1 MRGVITIISFRK
13 TKYYNRILSVLLV
26 ITILFASVLF
36 SVYFFKT
43 NQLNSRNL
51 EHSNQLLREQTKRNL
66 DNSFNI
72 VYRLAFKLKSEK
84 EVLNYNLLGG
94 DDYLSE
100 IKIRDLL
107 KTYTG
112 LFYDYDYEIAIYSP
126 KSGRVITGNDE
137 IADVGKYAA
146 KKHIDQE
153 ELEAYRNNA
162 DSTDFYMLHGLLE
175 DEESIFF
182 ISPLF
187 VGIENNIFVIVE
199 YRVGDMLKKFQSSAN
214 VNISVADKDGNI
226 LVEMNNEDG
235 RENGEQMLINGD
247 NYFGFKYMYFYNGQK
262 AAAASVIMM
271 IILVFLLVI
280 AISVLTSRIIYKPV
294 RSSVK
299 KFSEY
304 SGECAGNEFE
314 FFDETVRRF
323 ADANKELIR
332 TVKDHK
338 ESMRTA
344 YLKELINNS
353 RYMDLGRDG
362 GGSYRIDVLDGKYSV
377 SVIEFENFSELSQM
391 LGNSELIDL
400 KNNILHMMESELSKY
415 CEFEL
420 IDYLYH
426 NMVLIADAEAGV
438 NLKNILMRL
447 LLLIEVECDISLVA
461 AIGKTCSGLKDV
473 SVSYDDAVTMMEYK
487 SAFHS
492 QRVITYD
499 DIKDWNNPNLYY
511 PLEMEQNIIESTL
524 AGNREK
530 VYTILNSLFERN
542 ALGRTADRDVYAQ
555 FKLSMVMTIK
565 RILYKMNFRQEE
577 VFGEDCIL
585 YLEFSLRE
593 EKPDIRE
600 AAAALFDKIFE
611 HISEDGSR
619 KSKKIINRIL
629 EYVQGNFTRDLSLT
643 DLSEEFNLSISY
655 ISRLFKREL
664 NMNFKDVIAQY
675 RLEEAKRL
683 LAQGMKVQEVGARC
697 GFNNTSVFVRFFK
710 RFEGMPPAKYQ
721 NELERRNEG

>member
-214 VNISVADKDGNI
+214 VNISVADKDGNF
-226 LVEMNNEDG
+226 LVE
-235 RENGEQMLINGD
+235 
-247 NYFGFKYMYFYNGQK
+247 
-262 AAAASVIMM
+262 
-271 IILVFLLVI
+271 
-280 AISVLTSRIIYKPV
+280 
-294 RSSVK
+294 
-299 KFSEY
+299 
-304 SGECAGNEFE
+304 
-314 FFDETVRRF
+314 
-323 ADANKELIR
+323 
-332 TVKDHK
+332 
-338 ESMRTA
+338 
-344 YLKELINNS
+344 
-353 RYMDLGRDG
+353 
-362 GGSYRIDVLDGKYSV
+362 
-377 SVIEFENFSELSQM
+377 
-391 LGNSELIDL
+391 
-400 KNNILHMMESELSKY
+400 
-415 CEFEL
+415 
-420 IDYLYH
+420 
-426 NMVLIADAEAGV
+426 
-438 NLKNILMRL
+438 
-447 LLLIEVECDISLVA
+447 
-461 AIGKTCSGLKDV
+461 
-473 SVSYDDAVTMMEYK
+473 
-487 SAFHS
+487 
-492 QRVITYD
+492 
-499 DIKDWNNPNLYY
+499 
-511 PLEMEQNIIESTL
+511 
-524 AGNREK
+524 
-530 VYTILNSLFERN
+530 
-542 ALGRTADRDVYAQ
+542 
-555 FKLSMVMTIK
+555 
-565 RILYKMNFRQEE
+565 
-577 VFGEDCIL
+577 
-585 YLEFSLRE
+585 
-593 EKPDIRE
+593 
-600 AAAALFDKIFE
+600 
-611 HISEDGSR
+611 
-619 KSKKIINRIL
+619 
-629 EYVQGNFTRDLSLT
+629 
-643 DLSEEFNLSISY
+643 
-655 ISRLFKREL
+655 
-664 NMNFKDVIAQY
+664 
-675 RLEEAKRL
+675 
-683 LAQGMKVQEVGARC
+683 
-697 GFNNTSVFVRFFK
+697 
-710 RFEGMPPAKYQ
+710 
-721 NELERRNEG
+721 